1 MAPRTQN
8 QLQPSFDPSRD
19 IDAYMSDKGKA
30 LRQRGLQKQSIRL
43 YELLCRL
50 CPPGEPQLV
59 YDQQA
64 DLVSDLKRLAP
75 GESGLTEGSV
85 SRKLN
90 RLASLGFAAKSGG
103 GQSNCPLVVDLYL
116 PDLVAPKPP
125 RPRKPAV
132 VVSPSDERQGQFF
145 DGGAAFRLVGADD
158 EPPKA
163 QSLAVSKAQPLA
175 LSVGESAIACA
186 FEPSRQEE
194 PTSSPRT
201 RVRAPAVD
209 DEVDDDDEVE
219 SIEGFCFEETNGSVA
234 GRRTLSQSKLLP
246 SPEKF
251 GSAVDGVARDLRRLR
266 TQRIRI
272 PEPERRDVEAG
283 VPHYENLSL
292 LLRARLTV
300 MAGRLDE
307 EWYLH
312 GIEYVLEFASGRRVD
327 NCFKLLTKDWARTSD
342 AMCALSPSRMGL
354 PPDWYD
360 LAAPKILPFDMLP
373 ERLQKRRA
381 RQDTESR
388 KSGKDVDLAEI
399 DRLHRKSA
407 KRRAELEEARLVK
420 KRPEGSPNGEEPQRE

>member
-1 MAPRTQN
+1 MAPRNQN

-19 IDAYMSDKGKA
+19 IDAYMSDKGEA

-50 CPPGEPQLV
+50 CPPGESQLV

-163 QSLAVSKAQPLA
+163 QSIAVSKAQPLA
-175 LSVGESAIACA
+175 LSVGESASDCA
-186 FEPSRQEE
+186 FEPARQEE

-201 RVRAPAVD
+201 RVWAPAVD
-209 DEVDDDDEVE
+209 VVDVVVVASTVADFEVREAR
-219 SIEGFCFEETNGSVA
+219 SALCRTIA
-234 GRRTLSQSKLLP
+234 AWRR
-246 SPEKF
+246 
-251 GSAVDGVARDLRRLR
+251 A
-266 TQRIRI
+266 RI
-272 PEPERRDVEAG
+272 PEQKWKPNRK
-283 VPHYENLSL
+283 NLSTWLKTHTL
-292 LLRARLTV
+292 LLRGEISRDAFEQALLDVRSVHDSGEIEESTWAIMWPAWKKSIPGYTDRLCAMTLPDNWHEI
-300 MAGRLDE
+300 MAGKTP
-307 EWYLH
+307 
-312 GIEYVLEFASGRRVD
+312 VSAPQ
-327 NCFKLLTKDWARTSD
+327 T
-342 AMCALSPSRMGL
+342 P
-354 PPDWYD
+354 
-360 LAAPKILPFDMLP
+360 PKIASDSP
-373 ERLQKRRA
+373 EATGLSKEVREWERRA
-381 RQDTESR
+381 QQE
-388 KSGKDVDLAEI
+388 
-399 DRLHRKSA
+399 SA
-407 KRRAELEEARLVK
+407 KFRARNK
-420 KRPEGSPNGEEPQRE
+420 TGIRRPEAAPNGEEPLRE